1 MKMQF
6 MGLRKKVEK
15 VVTEEESQK
24 SNKQATDKGKVVVN
38 HPPVEH
44 RAYPHAPSKNDKQ
57 RQFMRFLDIF
67 KRLQINIHFS
77 EALEQMPTYAKFM
90 KEFLTKNRRIMDNEK
105 VEAIGSPLLSNC
117 RKPEP

>member
-1 MKMQF
+1 MVTN
-6 MGLRKKVEK
+6 KKVEEK
-15 VVTEEESQK
+15 VVTKEESQK

-44 RAYPHAPSKNDKQ
+44 RAYPHASSKNNKQ
-57 RQFMRFLDIF
+57 
-67 KRLQINIHFS
+67 
-77 EALEQMPTYAKFM
+77 
-90 KEFLTKNRRIMDNEK
+90 RRIMDNEK

>member
-1 MKMQF
+1 MVTN
-6 MGLRKKVEK
+6 KKVEEK

-57 RQFMRFLDIF
+57 R
-67 KRLQINIHFS
+67 
-77 EALEQMPTYAKFM
+77 
-90 KEFLTKNRRIMDNEK
+90 
-105 VEAIGSPLLSNC
+105 
-117 RKPEP
+117 